1 MLQYSLF
8 LSNRFGFCPWS
19 SREMRLL
26 ICVHEEKCFLLF
38 VCLFVC
44 TKTPAT
50 QSEGSLRFMNTN
62 CSVVH
67 PRKGKMVAFT

>member
-38 VCLFVC
+38 VCLYAQ
-44 TKTPAT
+44 KHLPH
-50 QSEGSLRFMNTN
+50 SLRG
-62 CSVVH
+62 VYEVH
-67 PRKGKMVAFT
+67 EHKL

>member
-8 LSNRFGFCPWS
+8 LGNRLGFSKSPWS
-19 SREMRLL
+19 SREMCLL

-44 TKTPAT
+44 TKTSAT
-50 QSEGSLRFMNTN
+50 QSEESL
-62 CSVVH
+62 
-67 PRKGKMVAFT
+67 

>member
-8 LSNRFGFCPWS
+8 LGNRLGFSKSPWS

-26 ICVHEEKCFLLF
+26 ICVHEEKCFLF
-38 VCLFVC
+38 CLFVC

-50 QSEGSLRFMNTN
+50 KSEGSL
-62 CSVVH
+62 
-67 PRKGKMVAFT
+67 